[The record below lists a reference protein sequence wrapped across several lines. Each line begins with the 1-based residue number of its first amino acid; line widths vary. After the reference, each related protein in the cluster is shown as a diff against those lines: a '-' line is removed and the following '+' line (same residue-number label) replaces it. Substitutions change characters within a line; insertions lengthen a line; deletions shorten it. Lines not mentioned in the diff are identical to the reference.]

1 MSHFSTISNS
11 TKFII
16 IVVLCCFRHQN
27 YLFCSIYK
35 IVLFRKRKYTYFTEI
50 FLTCNYI
57 LIIDIMCLII
67 EIFFL
72 FDRTFVHM
80 VSYYVYYVW
89 KIYTLSREVSGFERC
104 SKSRQEVQF
113 CHNNYVQ
120 RSQRQKPSFW
130 NFFFN
135 PYAPLRSLFEKSQ

>member
-27 YLFCSIYK
+27 YLYCSIYK

-50 FLTCNYI
+50 FLTYNHI

-67 EIFFL
+67 EIFCFSTECSFIWSL
-72 FDRTFVHM
+72 IMSTMYGKSTH
-80 VSYYVYYVW
+80 SA
-89 KIYTLSREVSGFERC
+89 ERFPALDGAL
-104 SKSRQEVQF
+104 KEDKKYNF
-113 CHNNYVQ
+113 AIITIYVQ
-120 RSQRQKPSFW
+120 RSQRQKPTFW
-130 NFFFN
+130 NFF
-135 PYAPLRSLFEKSQ
+135 L

>member
-27 YLFCSIYK
+27 YLFCSLYK

-67 EIFFL
+67 KIFFFSTERSFIWSL
-72 FDRTFVHM
+72 IMSTMYGKSTHSAERFPALNGVLKVDKQYNFAIITICAEMSKTKTKFLEFFSSIHM
-80 VSYYVYYVW
+80 
-89 KIYTLSREVSGFERC
+89 L
-104 SKSRQEVQF
+104 
-113 CHNNYVQ
+113 
-120 RSQRQKPSFW
+120 P
-130 NFFFN
+130 
-135 PYAPLRSLFEKSQ
+135 

>member
-67 EIFFL
+67 KIFFFSFIWSL
-72 FDRTFVHM
+72 IMSTMYGKSTHSAKRFPALNGVLKVDQQYNFAIITRCRDLKDKNQV
-80 VSYYVYYVW
+80 
-89 KIYTLSREVSGFERC
+89 FET
-104 SKSRQEVQF
+104 
-113 CHNNYVQ
+113 
-120 RSQRQKPSFW
+120 
-130 NFFFN
+130 FFFN
-135 PYAPLRSLFEKSQ
+135 PYAPLRSLFENSQ